1 MKRQLSQV
9 QRLIAA
15 GVYIAIIA
23 VLYGLLNGGIADLLR
38 QSEPTTVWFFSGIL
52 LVIMGMYVTEPFFSS
67 PTDTLSNSISLIL
80 VLTALTSKQQLVG
93 YWGLLS
99 YAICM
104 FFISVLHMIIKN
116 RNEKAK
122 KISYWI
128 LKNLG
133 SSKVMFS
140 VVYVVSAFSFFKE
153 NTPMLFAALA
163 LWICMVPVGLIER
176 IIYAVCQ
183 LAGIIKEKNVD
194 SFIGT
199 AVKNSESNLYTISVP
214 KTDAKEKL
222 VASSSRSIYAVKVD
236 SDSYR
241 LGSETRR
248 ENLID
253 SMWISVVLLDD
264 PGMEIAS
271 SRLKDIGI
279 NINYSEAIG
288 TAHVLKEDK
297 IDPSI
302 ISKLNSYPIFRDK
315 EDFIGFVLSESN
327 VSTIRFSTC
336 KKNESR
342 VTEGTIVRT
351 RIAGNEVLYQVVN
364 GITKIEN
371 NRVDSE
377 YGYMCAVARKLG
389 NYDAGKRE
397 LEHVNW
403 TPDVYEPVYLCK
415 VNHEADL
422 EKIAKT
428 SIGRLPGSDM
438 SIPIKDINALVTHN
452 SAVLGIL
459 GVGKSCLTFELIQ
472 KIVAAGIK
480 VICLDITN
488 QYASDKGLYKYI
500 SPGIIANEIKREK
513 LDELEGKAE
522 NKGDPTDKAT
532 WGNVKEF
539 RALMQSA
546 ISRFMDT
553 DDKLVMVLNPEVYVV
568 KRASSDYKSNSFD
581 DVSLVEKVQI
591 ISEQIL
597 KKCMSMGQIDKA
609 RCCVV
614 YEEAHSLTP
623 EFNSIVV
630 KEDSSHANG
639 TAKVI
644 LQGRKYGLGCIIVT
658 QRTANVT
665 KSILNQCNTIFA
677 LRVFDDTGKSFL
689 ENYIGMDYSNILP
702 TLEERHAVVIG
713 KGIGLKQPV
722 ILQLNDMKYLQH
734 EEEKIEENASKE
746 DAAFFNPVD
755 FDGLEIDN
763 TVANNNDLY
772 TK

>member
-1 MKRQLSQV
+1 MKRQLSQL
-9 QRLIAA
+9 QRLITAM
-15 GVYIAIIA
+15 VYIVII
-23 VLYGLLNGGIADLLR
+23 VVIYGALNGGIADLLN

-52 LVIMGMYVTEPFFSS
+52 LVIMGMYVTEPYFSS

-80 VLTALTSKQQLVG
+80 VLTALTSKQEIVG
-93 YWGLLS
+93 YWGLLV

-104 FFISVLHMIIKN
+104 FLISIVHMIVKN
-116 RNEKAK
+116 KSEKAK
-122 KISYWI
+122 KISFWI
-128 LKNLG
+128 LKYLG

-140 VVYVVSAFSFFKE
+140 VVYLVSAFSFFKE
-153 NTPMLFAALA
+153 NIPMLFAATA
-163 LWICMVPVGLIER
+163 LWICMVPIGLVEKVVNAI
-176 IIYAVCQ
+176 CQ
-183 LAGIIKEKNVD
+183 LAGIIKEKNAD
-194 SFIGT
+194 SCIGIV
-199 AVKNSESNLYTISVP
+199 VKNSESNLYTISVP

-222 VASSSRSIYAVKVD
+222 ISSSSSSIYVVKVD

-241 LGSETRR
+241 LGTETRR

-253 SMWISVVLLDD
+253 STWISVILLNDVE
-264 PGMEIAS
+264 MEIPS
-271 SRLKDIGI
+271 NRLKEIGI
-279 NINYSEAIG
+279 NINYTEEIG
-288 TAHVLKEDK
+288 TAHVLENEK
-297 IDPSI
+297 IDSSY
-302 ISKLNSYPIFRDK
+302 ISKLKSYSIFKDK
-315 EDFIGFVLSESN
+315 EDFIGFVLPESN

-336 KKNESR
+336 RKEETR
-342 VTEGTIVRT
+342 VTEGTIVKT
-351 RIAGNEVLYQVVN
+351 RVAGNEVLYQVVN
-364 GITKIEN
+364 GITKIESN
-371 NRVDSE
+371 SVDSE

-389 NYDAGKRE
+389 HYDADKHE
-397 LEHVNW
+397 INHVNW
-403 TPDVYEPVYLCK
+403 TPDVFEPVYLCK

-422 EKIAKT
+422 ENIAKT

-452 SAVLGIL
+452 TAVLGIL

-472 KIVAAGIK
+472 KIVVAGIK

-488 QYASDKGLYKYI
+488 QYASENGLYRYVSQSNIVSDLLQSKI
-500 SPGIIANEIKREK
+500 
-513 LDELEGKAE
+513 DELENQS
-522 NKGDPTDKAT
+522 NKRGTSDSKSS
-532 WGNVKEF
+532 WGNVEEF
-539 RALMQSA
+539 RELMKSA
-546 ISRFMDT
+546 VDGFMNSA
-553 DDKLVMVLNPEVYVV
+553 DKNVMVLNPEKYVV
-568 KRASSDYKSNSFD
+568 KRAATDFKITELT

-591 ISEQIL
+591 ISELIL
-597 KKCMSMGQIDKA
+597 KKCMAMGQSDSA

-623 EFNSIVV
+623 EFNSVVV
-630 KEDSSHANG
+630 KEDNSHANG

-689 ENYIGMDYSNILP
+689 ENYIGKDYSDTLP

-734 EEEKIEENASKE
+734 EEDELEENASEE
-746 DAAFFNPVD
+746 DPLDFNPFD
-755 FDGLEIDN
+755 F
-763 TVANNNDLY
+763 
-772 TK
+772 